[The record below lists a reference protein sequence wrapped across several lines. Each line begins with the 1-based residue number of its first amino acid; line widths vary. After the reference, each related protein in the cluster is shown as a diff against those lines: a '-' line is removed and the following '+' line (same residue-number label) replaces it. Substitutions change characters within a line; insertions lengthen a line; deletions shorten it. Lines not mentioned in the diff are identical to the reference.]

1 MGEAKEVWIGGD
13 VFQNS
18 FCGLISAVQISNV
31 TMESIEIKEMYD
43 KIKESVTGGM
53 LSFVRCICTS

>member
-18 FCGLISAVQISNV
+18 FCGLISAVQFSNV
-31 TMESIEIKEMYD
+31 TMESVEIKEMYD
-43 KIKESVTGGM
+43 KIKGECNQGHA
-53 LSFVRCICTS
+53 

>member
-18 FCGLISAVQISNV
+18 FCVLISAVQFSNV
-31 TMESIEIKEMYD
+31 TMESVEIKEMYD
-43 KIKESVTGGM
+43 KIREE
-53 LSFVRCICTS
+53 LNH